1 LTVALYGTP
10 QHREVQSEVSPLVV
24 TGQPPVK
31 RVPDP
36 NLTVGTTALE
46 ESGSPSRSTSV
57 RRKVFSSSGKLLY
70 DHTWYSA
77 YSAEPRVIRYGTK
90 PKAEPPPPPPPE
102 KKGTPPPPPPPP
114 QSPPPAAP
122 NG

>member
-1 LTVALYGTP
+1 M
-10 QHREVQSEVSPLVV
+10 
-24 TGQPPVK
+24 K

-36 NLTVGTTALE
+36 NLTVGTTVLDQ
-46 ESGSPSRSTSV
+46 SGSPSRSTSV

-70 DHTWYSA
+70 DHTWYST

-90 PKAEPPPPPPPE
+90 PLPEPPPPPPPE
-102 KKGTPPPPPPPP
+102 KKKGTPPPPPPPP

-122 NG
+122 IG

>member
-1 LTVALYGTP
+1 
-10 QHREVQSEVSPLVV
+10 
-24 TGQPPVK
+24 VK

-90 PKAEPPPPPPPE
+90 PKAEPPPRPPPPPPG

-122 NG
+122 NR